1 MTETLLSF
9 EEALEKFD
17 PALGLEVH
25 VELNTH
31 SKMFCGCPTEFGAEP
46 NTQVCPTCLGLPGA
60 MPVVN
65 AKAVE
70 SAIRIGLALNCEI
83 AEWCRFA
90 RKNYFYPD
98 MPKNFQTS
106 QYDEPI
112 AFDGYLDVQVDGPDG
127 PETVRVEI
135 ERAHMEE
142 DTGKSLHVGGAT
154 GRIHGADYSLVDYNR
169 AGIPLIEIVTR
180 PIRGSRERAPEVA
193 KAYVAQLRE
202 LIVALGVSDARM
214 DQGSIRADVN
224 LSLAPRVPAGS
235 TGESQGDEGARVE
248 TPLGT
253 RTETKNVNSLR
264 SVERAV
270 RYEMQRHAAILDGG
284 GSILQ
289 ETRHW
294 HEDTGIT
301 TSGREKSDAEDY
313 RYFPEPDLVPVA
325 PSREWVEEL
334 RGTLPEPPRERRARL
349 QAEWGF
355 SDLEMRDTV
364 GAGALGLVEE
374 TIAAG
379 ASPSSARKWWLS
391 EMARRANDSGV
402 EITELGVAPVDVARV
417 QALVESGS
425 INDKLAR
432 QVFDELLAGE
442 GTPDE
447 IVEARGL
454 AIVSDDGALGAAV
467 DNAIAANPDVA
478 DKIRDGKVAAAGAL
492 IGAVMKEMRGQAD
505 AGRVRELILEK
516 LT

>member
-1 MTETLLSF
+1 MTETLLSYDD
-9 EEALEKFD
+9 ALAAYD

-25 VELNTH
+25 VELNTA
-31 SKMFCGCPTEFGAEP
+31 SKMFCGCSTVFGAEP
-46 NTQVCPTCLGLPGA
+46 NTQVCPVCLGLPGA

-65 AKAVE
+65 GKGVE

-112 AFDGYLDVQVDGPDG
+112 AFDGFMDVDVDG
-127 PETVRVEI
+127 ETFRVEI

-142 DTGKSLHVGGAT
+142 DTGKSTHVGGAT
-154 GRIHGADYSLVDYNR
+154 GRIHGADHSLVDYNR
-169 AGIPLIEIVTR
+169 AGIPLIEIVTK
-180 PIRGSRERAPEVA
+180 PIRGAGEKAPAVA
-193 KAYVAQLRE
+193 RAYVAQLRD
-202 LIVALGVSDARM
+202 LIVALGVSEARM
-214 DQGSIRADVN
+214 DQGNLRADVN
-224 LSLAPRVPAGS
+224 LSLAPRGS
-235 TGESQGDEGARVE
+235 DV
-248 TPLGT
+248 LGT
-253 RTETKNVNSLR
+253 RSETKNVNSFR

-270 RYEMQRHAAILDGG
+270 RFEVQRHAAILSGG
-284 GSILQ
+284 GSVVQ

-313 RYFPEPDLVPVA
+313 RYFPEPDLVPIA

-334 RGTLPEPPRERRARL
+334 RATLPENPTARRGRL
-349 QAEWGF
+349 QQEWGF

-364 GAGALGLVEE
+364 GAGALSLVEE
-374 TIAAG
+374 TVAAG
-379 ASPSSARKWWLS
+379 ASPQAARKWWLS
-391 EMARRANDSGV
+391 ELARRANDAGV
-402 EITELGVAPVDVARV
+402 DLVDLGITPAQVAGV
-417 QALVESGS
+417 QALVDAGTV
-425 INDKLAR
+425 NDKLAR
-432 QVFDELLAGE
+432 QVFDGLLAGE
-442 GTPDE
+442 GTPE
-447 IVEARGL
+447 EVVERRGL
-454 AIVSDDGALGAAV
+454 AVVSDDGALSAAV

-505 AGRVRELILEK
+505 AARVRELILEK
-516 LT
+516 LS

>member
-1 MTETLLSF
+1 MADALLSYD
-9 EEALEKFD
+9 EAIAQFD
-17 PALGLEVH
+17 PAFGLEVH
-25 VELNTH
+25 VELNTAT
-31 SKMFCGCPTEFGAEP
+31 KMFCGCPTEFGAEP
-46 NTQVCPTCLGLPGA
+46 NTQTCPTCLGLPGS

-112 AFDGYLDVQVDGPDG
+112 AFEGHMDVEVDG
-127 PETVRVEI
+127 TTYRVGI

-142 DTGKSLHVGGAT
+142 DTGKSLHVGGST
-154 GRIHGADYSLVDYNR
+154 GRIHGADFSLVDYNR
-169 AGIPLIEIVTR
+169 AGIPLIEIVTK
-180 PIRGSRERAPEVA
+180 PVLGTGDKAPEVA
-193 KAYVAQLRE
+193 RAYVGQLRE
-202 LIVALGVSDARM
+202 LLLGLGVSDVRM
-214 DQGSIRADVN
+214 EQGSLRCDVN
-224 LSLAPRVPAGS
+224 LSLAPKDAG
-235 TGESQGDEGARVE
+235 G
-248 TPLGT
+248 LGT

-264 SVERAV
+264 SVERAA
-270 RYEMQRHAAILDGG
+270 RYEMRRHAAILAGG

-294 HEDTGIT
+294 HEDTGVT

-325 PSREWVEEL
+325 PSREWVAEL
-334 RGTLPEPPRERRARL
+334 KETLPEPPHEKRARL
-349 QAEWGF
+349 QEAWGF

-364 GAGALGLVEE
+364 GAGALALVEE

-379 ASPSSARKWWLS
+379 ATPPAARKWWLG
-391 EMARRANDSGV
+391 ELARRANEAETDLAS
-402 EITELGVAPVDVARV
+402 LGVTPADVARV
-417 QALVESGS
+417 QALVDEGTL
-425 INDKLAR
+425 NDKLAR
-432 QVFDELLAGE
+432 QVLDGLVAGE
-442 GTPDE
+442 GTPDD
-447 IVEARGL
+447 IVAARGL
-454 AIVSDDGALGAAV
+454 GIVSDDGALSAAV
-467 DNAIAANPDVA
+467 DSAIAAHPDVA

-505 AGRVRELILEK
+505 AGRVRELILER
-516 LT
+516 LG

>member
-1 MTETLLSF
+1 MTATLVDWDEVLDT
-9 EEALEKFD
+9 FD

-25 VELNTH
+25 VELNTN
-31 SKMFCGCPTEFGAEP
+31 SKMFCGCPTEFGADP

-70 SAIRIGLALNCEI
+70 SAIRIGLALNCDI
-83 AEWCRFA
+83 ADWCRFA

-112 AFDGYLDVQVDGPDG
+112 AFNGYLDVEVDGEPF
-127 PETVRVEI
+127 RVEI

-169 AGIPLIEIVTR
+169 AGIPLIEIVTK
-180 PIRGSRERAPEVA
+180 PIVGTREKAPEIA

-224 LSLAPRVPAGS
+224 LSLAPK
-235 TGESQGDEGARVE
+235 GEDK
-248 TPLGT
+248 LGT

-270 RYEMQRHAAILDGG
+270 RYEMQRQAAVLLGG
-284 GSILQ
+284 QSIVQ

-294 HEDTGIT
+294 HEDTGVT

-334 RGTLPEPPRERRARL
+334 RGTLPEPPRERRSRL
-349 QAEWGF
+349 QQEWGF
-355 SDLEMRDTV
+355 SDLEMRDTI
-364 GAGALGLVEE
+364 GAGAMGLVEE

-379 ASPSSARKWWLS
+379 AAPQAARKWWLS

-402 EITELGVAPVDVARV
+402 EIADLGVTPADVARV
-417 QALVESGS
+417 QALVDAGR

-432 QVFDELLAGE
+432 QVFDGLLAGE

-454 AIVSDDGALGAAV
+454 AIVSDDAALGSAV

-505 AGRVRELILEK
+505 AGRVRELILER
-516 LT
+516 LG

>member
-1 MTETLLSF
+1 MTDTLLSYD
-9 EEALEKFD
+9 EVLARFD

-25 VELNTH
+25 VELNTVT
-31 SKMFCGCPTEFGAEP
+31 KMFCGCPTAFGAEP
-46 NTQVCPTCLGLPGA
+46 NTQTCPTCLGLPGS

-65 AKAVE
+65 AAAVE

-112 AFDGYLDVQVDGPDG
+112 AFEGFMEVEVDG
-127 PETVRVEI
+127 ETYRVEI

-142 DTGKSLHVGGAT
+142 DTGKSTHVGT
-154 GRIHGADYSLVDYNR
+154 SGRIHGADYSLVDYNR
-169 AGIPLIEIVTR
+169 AGIPLIEIVTK
-180 PIRGSRERAPEVA
+180 PVLGIGAKAPEVA
-193 KAYVAQLRE
+193 RAYVGQLRE
-202 LIVALGVSDARM
+202 LLLGLGVSDVRM
-214 DQGSIRADVN
+214 EQGSLRCDVN
-224 LSLAPRVPAGS
+224 LSLAPKDSGV
-235 TGESQGDEGARVE
+235 
-248 TPLGT
+248 LGT

-264 SVERAV
+264 SVERAT
-270 RYEMQRHAAILDGG
+270 RFEMQRHAAILVDGG
-284 GSILQ
+284 KILQ

-294 HEDTGIT
+294 HEDTGVT
-301 TSGREKSDAEDY
+301 TSGREKSDADDY

-325 PSREWVEEL
+325 PSREWVERL
-334 RGTLPEPPRERRARL
+334 RAELPEPPHERRARL
-349 QAEWGF
+349 QDDWGF

-379 ASPSSARKWWLS
+379 ASPQAARKWWLG
-391 EMARRANDSGV
+391 ELARRANESETDLPD
-402 EITELGVAPVDVARV
+402 LGVTPVDVARV
-417 QALVESGS
+417 QALVVDGTL
-425 INDKLAR
+425 NDTLAR
-432 QVFDELLAGE
+432 QVLDGLIDGE

-447 IVEARGL
+447 IVAARGL
-454 AIVSDDGALGAAV
+454 AIVSDEGALGSAV
-467 DNAIAANPDVA
+467 DHAIAANPDVA

-505 AGRVRELILEK
+505 ANRVRELILER

>member
-1 MTETLLSF
+1 MTTAPALMSF

-17 PALGLEVH
+17 PVMGLEVH
-25 VELNTH
+25 VELNTVT
-31 SKMFCGCPTEFGAEP
+31 KMFCGCPTEFGAEP

-65 AKAVE
+65 GKAVE
-70 SAIRIGLALNCEI
+70 SAIRIGLALNCNI
-83 AEWCRFA
+83 ASWCRFA

-112 AFDGYLDVQVDGPDG
+112 AYDGWTEVEVDG
-127 PETVRVEI
+127 ETFRVDI

-142 DTGKSLHVGGAT
+142 DTGKSLHVGT
-154 GRIHGADYSLVDYNR
+154 SGRIHGADYSLVDYNR
-169 AGIPLIEIVTR
+169 AGIPLIEIVTK
-180 PIRGSRERAPEVA
+180 PIVGTGDKAPLVA
-193 KAYVAQLRE
+193 KAYVAHLRE
-202 LIVALGVSDARM
+202 LLLALGVSDVRM
-214 DQGSIRADVN
+214 EQGSLRCDVN
-224 LSLAPRVPAGS
+224 LSLKPK
-235 TGESQGDEGARVE
+235 DEE
-248 TPLGT
+248 KFGT

-270 RYEMQRHAAILDGG
+270 RYEIGRQAARLADGER
-284 GSILQ
+284 IVQ

-313 RYFPEPDLVPVA
+313 RYFPEPDLVPIA
-325 PSREWVEEL
+325 PDAAWIEEL
-334 RGTLPEPPRERRARL
+334 RGTLPEPPREHRARL
-349 QAEWGF
+349 QKEWGF

-364 GAGALGLVEE
+364 GAGALHLVEE
-374 TIAAG
+374 TVAAG
-379 ASPSSARKWWLS
+379 ATPAAARKWWLS
-391 EMARRANDSGV
+391 DLARRANERGV
-402 EITELGVAPVDVARV
+402 DLADLGVSPGDVARV
-417 QALVESGS
+417 QALVDEGK

-432 QVFDELLAGE
+432 QVFDGVVAGE

-447 IVEARGL
+447 VVASRGL
-454 AIVSDDGALGAAV
+454 AVVSDEGALSEAV
-467 DNAIAANPDVA
+467 DRAIAANPDVA

-505 AGRVRELILEK
+505 AGRVRELIL
-516 LT
+516 